1 MSVGLNFLAGSPHLW
16 SGTATPCPANAGVQA
31 PVSKPRHT
39 RVASKTSMYA
49 NNFSHSQSLL
59 VPFRVFSNRLYM
71 VASMG
76 LRPSRVWQQVYRFL
90 RVSQAVPGFGGGG
103 HFLRFRV

>member
-1 MSVGLNFLAGSPHLW
+1 
-16 SGTATPCPANAGVQA
+16 
-31 PVSKPRHT
+31 
-39 RVASKTSMYA
+39 
-49 NNFSHSQSLL
+49 
-59 VPFRVFSNRLYM
+59 M